1 MDIKICPKSLSG
13 QIDVVSSKS
22 LSHRYVIAAA
32 LSNRESVVKNV
43 LDSKDLEA
51 TKDALSILGAKFN
64 QDHIVPLDF
73 NVGVQKINVK
83 ESGSTLRFMIPIY
96 MLTDQKI
103 EIHGE
108 NRLIDRPLDVY
119 EDLFRNRNV
128 TFLHLDHN
136 HQLPLLVKGKL
147 KGGHFALRGDVSSQF
162 ISGLLFALPLL
173 KKDSVI
179 ELTTPLESKG
189 YVDLTLDVLKK
200 YGIHILR
207 VDQYIYIKGGQ
218 HYQAKDQIVEGDFSQ
233 SVFWFAAGLFGNQ
246 ELKLNN
252 LNDQSLQGDKACVDI
267 LKSMG
272 ADITYEQ
279 GIYRV
284 KPTKLRQTTI
294 DLAQVPDL
302 GPMLM
307 GVAALSQGVTTFIN
321 FERLRIKESDRVE
334 AMKDVLKRFG
344 VDMKVLDDKIE
355 IQGVEQLKGDVEINT
370 FNDHRIAMAA
380 SILAIKAS
388 GPVVIKQAEC
398 VEKSYP
404 TFFEAYKKLGG
415 DIHELR

>member
-32 LSNRESVVKNV
+32 LSKNESVVKNV

-64 QDHIVPLDF
+64 QDHVVPLDF
-73 NVGVQKINVK
+73 NIDQHKINVK

-96 MLTDQKI
+96 MLTDEKI

-119 EDLFRNRNV
+119 QDLFQNRSV
-128 TFLHLDHN
+128 TFQHLDEN

-218 HYQAKDQIVEGDFSQ
+218 SYQAKDQIVEGDFSQ

-246 ELKLNN
+246 TLILNN

-279 GIYRV
+279 GVYRV
-284 KPTKLRQTTI
+284 SPTKLRQTTI

-307 GVAALSQGVTTFIN
+307 GVAALSEGVTTFIN

-355 IQGVEQLKGDVEINT
+355 IQGVDQLKGDVIIDT

-380 SILAIKAS
+380 SVLAIKAN
-388 GPVVIKQAEC
+388 GPVLIKQAEC